1 MIRHTRCPT
10 LCLILLAAPAMADP
24 SAFGCKF
31 IATASDLPAVEG
43 RDGVFFRVQTDL
55 RMQHPIEDAVVAQL
69 ARLSDRLQDR
79 GTRLIYLPVPTK
91 GMAMPQFLP
100 VEAED
105 YLFDPTIARALFADD
120 IARLTAAGVTTPD
133 MLTALADAPPNGPP
147 FFQTDFHWTAAG
159 SRATARAISSLII
172 ADPTYA
178 YLTPAIFETREG
190 PPGET
195 FSTMRRTLQAFCR
208 DQLPRVEAQTQ
219 VTTRTDTAMGG
230 ASDIFA
236 SDAEAAQIVLV
247 GTSFSDAPLGNF
259 AGYLS
264 EFSGL
269 DVVNYAVTGGNQ
281 FGAITS
287 YLTSRD
293 FAESPPRFLIWE
305 NPIYNNLAQYGP
317 DAMEELITAASTR
330 CSLTL
335 PSTSPAPDTL
345 RADLSGLSIAAA
357 DSFLADAGADGARAA
372 TFRIDT
378 ASGIERRAV
387 VQRTDRMLA
396 SGRFFKSLATLWHP
410 DFTTLTVTFDR
421 PLGPE
426 ATLTLCPAQKVPS

>member
-1 MIRHTRCPT
+1 MIRLT

-24 SAFGCKF
+24 SAFGCAF
-31 IATASDLPAVEG
+31 TATASDLPAIEG

-55 RMQHPIEDAVVAQL
+55 RMQHPVEDAVVGQL
-69 ARLSDRLQDR
+69 ARLSATLQDR

-120 IARLTAAGVTTPD
+120 ITRLTAAGVTTPD
-133 MLTALADAPPNGPP
+133 MLAALNDAPTDAPP

-159 SRATARAISSLII
+159 ARATARAIGALIT
-172 ADPTYA
+172 ADPIYA
-178 YLTPAIFETREG
+178 DLTPARFETREG

-219 VTTRTDTAMGG
+219 ITTRTDAATDD

-236 SDAEAAQIVLV
+236 SDAVAAQIVLV

-269 DVVNYAVTGGNQ
+269 DLVNYAVTGGNQ

-293 FAESPPRFLIWE
+293 FAENPPRFLIWE

-330 CSLTL
+330 CTLTL
-335 PSTSPAPDTL
+335 PSTSPTPDTL
-345 RADLSGLSIAAA
+345 QADLSGLSIAAA

-372 TFRIDT
+372 TFQIDT
-378 ASGIERRAV
+378 ASGIQRRAV

-396 SGRFFKSLATLWHP
+396 SGRFYKSLATLWHP

-421 PLGPE
+421 PLGPD